1 MQKSFL
7 KSQLLLAM
15 ASWSMG
21 WLVLSGAAASSPD
34 LLPPG
39 YEPRPLGLHALSGG
53 NIIVSP
59 SLTLTNAMLIIEGD
73 TIVRVEEDLTP
84 PTGARVW
91 DMTGTTLYPG
101 FIDPYVLTTTGGE
114 KPQVTRTHADE
125 DATHRATGAWHFFGM
140 TGDEEDP
147 GEKGPGGS
155 YHTVRSDYR
164 VVDHWD
170 FESDERKK
178 WREWGFTAVQLI
190 PSRNLARSWAVHD
203 WQRFPQPLACPTS
216 HDAAPGLAD
225 PLRADEFRARS
236 WGPSRC
242 GNPLMPN
249 TQQQTGKLECDPSL
263 RPCCP
268 CFQGKRDFS
277 SSQAVLMASRTH
289 QLRTPS
295 ASVHPGGQRSGME
308 TARPGVRN

>member
-1 MQKSFL
+1 MQKTFL
-7 KSQLLLAM
+7 KSQPLLAM
-15 ASWSMG
+15 ASWSMV
-21 WLVLSGAAASSPD
+21 WLVLSGAAAPSPD

-101 FIDPYVLTTTGGE
+101 FIDPYVLTTNDGE
-114 KPQVTRTHADE
+114 NPQVTRTHAEE

-178 WREWGFTAVQLI
+178 WKEMGFTAVQLS
-190 PSRNLARSWAVHD
+190 PSKGIWRGRGAVSLTGND
-203 WQRFPQPLACPTS
+203 SPNRLLVQPLMMQ
-216 HDAAPGLAD
+216 HLA
-225 PLRADEFRARS
+225 LTTRSSQADEFPRS
-236 WGPSRC
+236 
-242 GNPLMPN
+242 LMGALSLML
-249 TQQQTGKLECDPSL
+249 QTLL
-263 RPCCP
+263 N
-268 CFQGKRDFS
+268 
-277 SSQAVLMASRTH
+277 A
-289 QLRTPS
+289 
-295 ASVHPGGQRSGME
+295 
-308 TARPGVRN
+308 